1 MLTRCSHV
9 EKTRKFQSLFLGL
22 SRNRGMRLSTEE
34 SKVSAA
40 EIDNTVSRST
50 FSGLNRYI
58 SRDKA
63 LPICIA
69 VIMLFNII
77 TALQLDDV

>member
-9 EKTRKFQSLFLGL
+9 KKTRKFQSLFLGL

-50 FSGLNRYI
+50 FSGLNGYI
-58 SRDKA
+58 SRDQA
-63 LPICIA
+63 LPVCNA
-69 VIMLFNII
+69 VIMLFNLT
-77 TALQLDDV
+77 TASQLDDA

>member
-9 EKTRKFQSLFLGL
+9 KKTRKFQSLFPGL

-40 EIDNTVSRST
+40 EIDNIVSRST
-50 FSGLNRYI
+50 FSRLNRYI

-63 LPICIA
+63 LPICNAI
-69 VIMLFNII
+69 IMLLNII
-77 TALQLDDV
+77 TASQLDDA